1 MRLLIQRVRR
11 ARVESAGE
19 LLGEI
24 GAGLLVLAGF
34 SVADTVPD
42 GLLSRPEA
50 LDAMLD
56 KLLGLRIFPDEQ
68 GKMNV
73 DVVAFG
79 GALLLVPQFTL
90 YADCRKGRRPS
101 FHLAARPAPA
111 EEAFSRLLAEA
122 RRRLPGRTGSGRFGA
137 DMDVHLC
144 NWGPITV
151 MLDSDAPAEARRS

>member
-1 MRLLIQRVRR
+1 MRLRIQRVRR

-34 SVADTVPD
+34 SVADTAPG
-42 GLLSRPEA
+42 GLLSRPPA
-50 LDAMLD
+50 WGAMLD
-56 KLLGLRIFPDEQ
+56 KLLGLRIFPDEH
-68 GKMNV
+68 GKMNL
-73 DVVAFG
+73 DVVTFG
-79 GALLLVPQFTL
+79 GELLLVPQFTL

-101 FHLAARPAPA
+101 FHLAAPPAPA
-111 EEAFSRLLAEA
+111 GEAFALLLAET
-122 RRRLPGRTGSGRFGA
+122 RRRMPGRAGSGRFGA

-151 MLDSDAPAEARRS
+151 MLDSAALAGARRD